1 MDDPTYLVRHNV
13 AEGIHLMSAQL
24 AKAQASALRL
34 RRNFDIDAVTV
45 WVGVMALYAVITAV
59 FLIGH

>member
-1 MDDPTYLVRHNV
+1 
-13 AEGIHLMSAQL
+13 MSAQL